1 MKVNWT
7 INAAFAAFLLFGA
20 SVFTAYTKDND
31 EKVLGIDTTNRV
43 DEY

>member
-1 MKVNWT
+1 MNVNRR
-7 INAAFAAFLLFGA
+7 INVAFAVILILGA